1 MSTIV
6 ITIISLCAI
15 GIASAVILYF
25 VAQKFKVEEDP
36 RIDIVEG
43 LLPGANCGGCGYPGC
58 RGLAEAAVKSDT
70 LDGIGCPVGG
80 ASTMAR
86 IAAALGREVKAQ
98 APKIAVVRCNGN
110 CTNRP
115 RTSEYGG
122 ARSCAIEHSLYIGDT
137 ACAFGCLG
145 CGDCVTAC
153 PFDAIHMNPETL
165 LPEVEDDKCVAC
177 GACVKACPRN
187 IIELRNKGPKDRRV
201 FVSCVNKDKGGVARK
216 ACKVACIG
224 CGKCVKECPFEAITL
239 ENNLAYIDYTK
250 CRLCRKCVSVC
261 PTGAIH
267 ETNFPPRKI
276 TETAPAKPAAP
287 KPAPAAAKPESTPNA
302 SAEAGKPETATQAAP
317 AKAETVAPVPPESS
331 KKPEVVS
338 TKPETINAP
347 AEKTA
352 TVPTV
357 ESAESEK
364 PASAA
369 EPVPVKPTE
378 PESAKAQTAEPASV
392 DNGTQTGEQTAPKT
406 EQEKSTPE
414 KPDSPKIEEPEIDF
428 KI

>member
-15 GIASAVILYF
+15 GIASAVILYL

-36 RIDIVEG
+36 RIDIVEA

-70 LDGIGCPVGG
+70 LDGISCPVGG
-80 ASTMAR
+80 ASTMTQ

-115 RTSEYGG
+115 RTSVYGG
-122 ARSCAIEHSLYIGDT
+122 ARSCAIEHSLYVGDT

-145 CGDCVTAC
+145 CGDCVAAC
-153 PFDAIHMNPETL
+153 PFDAIHMNPDTL
-165 LPEVEDDKCVAC
+165 LPEVTDDKCVAC

-224 CGKCVKECPFEAITL
+224 CGKCVKECPFDAITL
-239 ENNLAYIDYTK
+239 ENNLAYIDYNK

-267 ETNFPPRKI
+267 ETNFPPRKT
-276 TETAPAKPAAP
+276 TENAPAKPATP
-287 KPAPAAAKPESTPNA
+287 KPAPVASKPESSLKT
-302 SAEAGKPETATQAAP
+302 AEEPVKPETATKITTE
-317 AKAETVAPVPPESS
+317 AKPETVAP
-331 KKPEVVS
+331 KPEVIETTEAKTETTEAS
-338 TKPETINAP
+338 TIQTTE
-347 AEKTA
+347 
-352 TVPTV
+352 TVPAV
-357 ESAESEK
+357 ETALPATEKQTETQSASL
-364 PASAA
+364 
-369 EPVPVKPTE
+369 
-378 PESAKAQTAEPASV
+378 
-392 DNGTQTGEQTAPKT
+392 T
-406 EQEKSTPE
+406 EQEKVAPE
-414 KPDSPKIEEPEIDF
+414 TPDSPEIEEPEIDF

>member
-15 GIASAVILYF
+15 GIASAVILYL

-70 LDGIGCPVGG
+70 LDGISCPVGG
-80 ASTMAR
+80 ASTMSQ

-145 CGDCVTAC
+145 CGDCVAAC
-153 PFDAIHMNPETL
+153 PFDAIHMNPDTL
-165 LPEVEDDKCVAC
+165 LPEVVDDKCVAC

-201 FVSCVNKDKGGVARK
+201 FVSCVNKDKGGIARK

-224 CGKCVKECPFEAITL
+224 CGKCVKECPFDAITL
-239 ENNLAYIDYTK
+239 ENNLAYIDYNK

-276 TETAPAKPAAP
+276 TENEPAKPAAP
-287 KPAPAAAKPESTPNA
+287 KPAPAATTPVNEPKT
-302 SAEAGKPETATQAAP
+302 AEPVKPETTAATPTENIPAAP
-317 AKAETVAPVPPESS
+317 AVKQAENENTVVPVETAPVKTETPETVPAETTAPVPE
-331 KKPEVVS
+331 KQA
-338 TKPETINAP
+338 ETP
-347 AEKTA
+347 
-352 TVPTV
+352 TVPQ
-357 ESAESEK
+357 
-364 PASAA
+364 A
-369 EPVPVKPTE
+369 EPQKV
-378 PESAKAQTAEPASV
+378 A
-392 DNGTQTGEQTAPKT
+392 
-406 EQEKSTPE
+406 PE
-414 KPDSPKIEEPEIDF
+414 KPGSPRIEEPEIDF

>member
-15 GIASAVILYF
+15 GIASAVILYL

-70 LDGIGCPVGG
+70 LDGISCPVGG
-80 ASTMAR
+80 VSTMSQ

-115 RTSEYGG
+115 RTSEYDG
-122 ARSCAIEHSLYIGDT
+122 ARSCAIEHSLYVGDT

-165 LPEVEDDKCVAC
+165 LPEVSDDKCVAC

-239 ENNLAYIDYTK
+239 ENNLAYIDYSK

-276 TETAPAKPAAP
+276 TEDTPAKPAAP
-287 KPAPAAAKPESTPNA
+287 KPAPAPTKPENTQKP
-302 SAEAGKPETATQAAP
+302 EEKTIKPETAPIARTETVSPTKPEDIKKSEEATVKPETTTAPEGKAEPVPAVEPAESEKTATAGTVPDKTAEPVAA
-317 AKAETVAPVPPESS
+317 AKAET
-331 KKPEVVS
+331 
-338 TKPETINAP
+338 
-347 AEKTA
+347 
-352 TVPTV
+352 
-357 ESAESEK
+357 
-364 PASAA
+364 
-369 EPVPVKPTE
+369 
-378 PESAKAQTAEPASV
+378 AEPAPMEEK
-392 DNGTQTGEQTAPKT
+392 QAEEPIALQT
-406 EQEKSTPE
+406 EQEKASSE
-414 KPDSPKIEEPEIDF
+414 KTASLKTEEPEIDF

>member
-15 GIASAVILYF
+15 GIASAVILYL

-70 LDGIGCPVGG
+70 LDGISCPVGG
-80 ASTMAR
+80 ASTMSQ

-115 RTSEYGG
+115 RTSEYNG

-145 CGDCVTAC
+145 CGDCVSAC

-165 LPEVEDDKCVAC
+165 LPEVVDDKCVAC

-201 FVSCVNKDKGGVARK
+201 FVSCVNKDKGGIARK

-239 ENNLAYIDYTK
+239 ENNLAYIDYNK

-276 TETAPAKPAAP
+276 TENDAAKPAMP
-287 KPAPAAAKPESTPNA
+287 KPAPAAQKPETAPKPEEKTVKPETTPAAKTESVPTAKPEEIKKPE
-302 SAEAGKPETATQAAP
+302 EATVKPETATAPVEQEVTVPAAKTEESEKTASAAESAPEQSAEPGETKAETAVPAPTDTEKQAEEQAAP
-317 AKAETVAPVPPESS
+317 A
-331 KKPEVVS
+331 
-338 TKPETINAP
+338 
-347 AEKTA
+347 
-352 TVPTV
+352 
-357 ESAESEK
+357 
-364 PASAA
+364 
-369 EPVPVKPTE
+369 
-378 PESAKAQTAEPASV
+378 V
-392 DNGTQTGEQTAPKT
+392 D
-406 EQEKSTPE
+406 QEKVSPE
-414 KPDSPKIEEPEIDF
+414 KKVSPQIEEPEIDF